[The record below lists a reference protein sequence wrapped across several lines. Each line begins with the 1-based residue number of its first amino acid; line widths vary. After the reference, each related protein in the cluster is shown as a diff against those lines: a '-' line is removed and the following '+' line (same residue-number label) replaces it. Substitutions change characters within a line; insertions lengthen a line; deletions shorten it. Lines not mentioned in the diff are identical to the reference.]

1 MAIALRYAARSDLG
15 LGPKARNED
24 SGYAGPN
31 LLVLAD
37 GMGGHAA
44 GDVASS
50 MIVGELAPLDA
61 EDVTADQ
68 AIGLLEEALRSA
80 NAKLTTAMRDNA
92 DLTGMGSTTIVMLR
106 TGNKLAMAH
115 IGDSR
120 AFMLRGDTFSQITKD
135 HSFVQQLVDEGRISK
150 EEAGH
155 HPQRSVVTRV
165 MTGQPDDEP
174 DTSLREAKIG
184 DRFLLC
190 SDGLSDFV
198 GADVIEEILREAA
211 SPADAAERCIE
222 VALKASTRDNVTV
235 IVADVVDADGDDL
248 PATVPQVVGA
258 AASRSLRTQTRPI
271 PTSPAAKA
279 AALSREA
286 TGRGAEERDDEVE
299 LAEQAPRSRR
309 ARIVRRVAGAVV
321 VVAVL
326 AAGGYAAWAW
336 SQRQFY
342 VAAEARQRRDL
353 PRACRR
359 TSGRSASR
367 GSRARATSRCPTC
380 PSTCRARSSARSR
393 RATSPMPRPRC
404 SSCVPRPS
412 AASSWRRPARRAAR
426 RPQPTP
432 SVTTPTPWTHDPG
445 DARHRHTEHVD
456 AEHPAAE
463 PAGARRR
470 PRCCRHAPDAAA
482 RRGGRSR
489 CAACARGG
497 AVMTTTVEQL
507 MPRTRRNAELLLL
520 ILAIGIVLLAW
531 VTTDL
536 NRNGTVP
543 ANIIPI
549 AGGFTV
555 LALAVHLVLR
565 WKAAYADPVLLP
577 IVTVLNGLGL
587 VMIHRLDLARG
598 KLGTDGDAYRQIIWT
613 ALAVALAV
621 AVIIVLRDHRL
632 LRRYTY
638 VSMAVGFVLLL
649 LPLVPGLGPDDQ
661 RLADLDQP
669 RAAQLPARRVRQDR
683 PRDLLRRLPR
693 ADA

>member
-184 DRFLLC
+184 DRFLMC

-248 PATVPQVVGA
+248 PSTVPQVVGA

-286 TGRGAEERDDEVE
+286 TGRTEEQRRRGRARRAGAP
-299 LAEQAPRSRR
+299 LAPRTHHPTRRGSRR
-309 ARIVRRVAGAVV
+309 RRGRARRRGVCRLGLVPAP
-321 VVAVL
+321 VL
-326 AAGGYAAWAW
+326 RRG
-336 SQRQFY
+336 RR
-342 VAAEARQRRDL
+342 RQRRDL
-353 PRACRR
+353 PGGVAGPRADQPLAGREPERR
-359 TSGRSASR
+359 PA
-367 GSRARATSRCPTC
+367 CPTC
-380 PSTCRARSSARSR
+380 PSTCRARWSARSR
-393 RATSPMPRPRC
+393 RATSSMPRPSC
-404 SSCVPRPS
+404 SSCASRRF
-412 AASSWRRPARRAAR
+412 AAGSWRRPARRAAR
-426 RPQPTP
+426 RPSPP
-432 SVTTPTPWTHDPG
+432 
-445 DARHRHTEHVD
+445 
-456 AEHPAAE
+456 
-463 PAGARRR
+463 RR
-470 PRCCRHAPDAAA
+470 
-482 RRGGRSR
+482 
-489 CAACARGG
+489 
-497 AVMTTTVEQL
+497 
-507 MPRTRRNAELLLL
+507 
-520 ILAIGIVLLAW
+520 
-531 VTTDL
+531 
-536 NRNGTVP
+536 
-543 ANIIPI
+543 
-549 AGGFTV
+549 
-555 LALAVHLVLR
+555 
-565 WKAAYADPVLLP
+565 
-577 IVTVLNGLGL
+577 
-587 VMIHRLDLARG
+587 
-598 KLGTDGDAYRQIIWT
+598 
-613 ALAVALAV
+613 
-621 AVIIVLRDHRL
+621 
-632 LRRYTY
+632 
-638 VSMAVGFVLLL
+638 
-649 LPLVPGLGPDDQ
+649 
-661 RLADLDQP
+661 
-669 RAAQLPARRVRQDR
+669 
-683 PRDLLRRLPR
+683 
-693 ADA
+693 

>member
-1 MAIALRYAARSDLG
+1 VAIALRYAARSDLG

-68 AIGLLEEALRSA
+68 AVGLLEEALHSA
-80 NAKLTTAMRDNA
+80 NAKLTKAMRDNA

-198 GADVIEEILREAA
+198 GGDVIEEILREAA
-211 SPADAAERCIE
+211 TPADAAERCIE

-248 PATVPQVVGA
+248 PSTVPQVVGA

-286 TGRGAEERDDEVE
+286 TGRADDDEVE
-299 LAEQAPRSRR
+299 LAEEAPRSRR
-309 ARIVRRVAGAVV
+309 SRIVRRVTGAVV
-321 VVAVL
+321 IVAVL

-336 SQRQFY
+336 SQRQFF
-342 VAAEARQRRDL
+342 VAADAGRVAIFRGVSQDLGPITLSRVESESDVEMSDLPLDVQGSVQRTISARDL
-353 PRACRR
+353 ADAQAKVQSLRAEAIRCQLMAL
-359 TSGRSASR
+359 TGTPC
-367 GSRARATSRCPTC
+367 GSNPVPTPTVTNPTPGSTTPQTPATPL
-380 PSTCRARSSARSR
+380 PSTQATPGGSA
-393 RATSPMPRPRC
+393 TFPGF
-404 SSCVPRPS
+404 
-412 AASSWRRPARRAAR
+412 
-426 RPQPTP
+426 TTL
-432 SVTTPTPWTHDPG
+432 TTPPP
-445 DARHRHTEHVD
+445 
-456 AEHPAAE
+456 
-463 PAGARRR
+463 
-470 PRCCRHAPDAAA
+470 AAA
-482 RRGGRSR
+482 RDLGRLEGGS
-489 CAACARGG
+489 
-497 AVMTTTVEQL
+497 V
-507 MPRTRRNAELLLL
+507 
-520 ILAIGIVLLAW
+520 
-531 VTTDL
+531 
-536 NRNGTVP
+536 
-543 ANIIPI
+543 
-549 AGGFTV
+549 
-555 LALAVHLVLR
+555 
-565 WKAAYADPVLLP
+565 
-577 IVTVLNGLGL
+577 
-587 VMIHRLDLARG
+587 
-598 KLGTDGDAYRQIIWT
+598 
-613 ALAVALAV
+613 
-621 AVIIVLRDHRL
+621 
-632 LRRYTY
+632 
-638 VSMAVGFVLLL
+638 
-649 LPLVPGLGPDDQ
+649 
-661 RLADLDQP
+661 
-669 RAAQLPARRVRQDR
+669 
-683 PRDLLRRLPR
+683 
-693 ADA
+693 

>member
-1 MAIALRYAARSDLG
+1 VAIALRYAARSDLG

-80 NAKLTTAMRDNA
+80 NVKLTKAMRDNS

-120 AFMLRGDTFSQITKD
+120 AFMLRGDRFSQITKD

-198 GADVIEEILREAA
+198 GADVIEEVLREAG
-211 SPADAAERCIE
+211 SPGEAADRCIE
-222 VALKASTRDNVTV
+222 IALKASTRDNVTV

-248 PATVPQVVGA
+248 PSTVPQVVGA
-258 AASRSLRTQTRPI
+258 AASRSLRSHTRPL

-286 TGRGAEERDDEVE
+286 TGRAGVEHDDEVE
-299 LAEQAPRSRR
+299 LAEEAPRSRR
-309 ARIVRRVAGAVV
+309 ARLVRGVAGAVV
-321 VVAVL
+321 IVAVL

-342 VAAEARQRRDL
+342 VAADAGRIAIFRGVSQDLGPIRLSQVESASDVEMVDLPVDVQGSVQRTIPARDL
-353 PRACRR
+353 PDAQAKVQALR
-359 TSGRSASR
+359 TQAI
-367 GSRARATSRCPTC
+367 RCQL
-380 PSTCRARSSARSR
+380 
-393 RATSPMPRPRC
+393 M
-404 SSCVPRPS
+404 
-412 AASSWRRPARRAAR
+412 AASGTPCGTNPATTPAT
-426 RPQPTP
+426 PTP
-432 SVTTPTPWTHDPG
+432 TPLVTTPTPGSTTPLAPG
-445 DARHRHTEHVD
+445 TGIPGTLPSPSATGGSVTPRLTTPVTPP
-456 AEHPAAE
+456 PAA
-463 PAGARRR
+463 AGA
-470 PRCCRHAPDAAA
+470 
-482 RRGGRSR
+482 
-489 CAACARGG
+489 
-497 AVMTTTVEQL
+497 
-507 MPRTRRNAELLLL
+507 
-520 ILAIGIVLLAW
+520 
-531 VTTDL
+531 
-536 NRNGTVP
+536 
-543 ANIIPI
+543 
-549 AGGFTV
+549 
-555 LALAVHLVLR
+555 
-565 WKAAYADPVLLP
+565 
-577 IVTVLNGLGL
+577 
-587 VMIHRLDLARG
+587 
-598 KLGTDGDAYRQIIWT
+598 
-613 ALAVALAV
+613 
-621 AVIIVLRDHRL
+621 
-632 LRRYTY
+632 
-638 VSMAVGFVLLL
+638 
-649 LPLVPGLGPDDQ
+649 
-661 RLADLDQP
+661 
-669 RAAQLPARRVRQDR
+669 DR
-683 PRDLLRRLPR
+683 PLLEGVR
-693 ADA
+693 A